1 MMDDYYKEYDWI
13 MGGAIC
19 RAAGIEIADL
29 NLGRVCLNYILG
41 RCNID
46 GCTRRGRTHPRA
58 NTATTAQVNELCN
71 KLKPGVDELTRT
83 KRRRVD
89 EYGSGGWDS

>member
-1 MMDDYYKEYDWI
+1 MMNEYYKAFDWI
-13 MGGAIC
+13 RGGDIC
-19 RAAGIEIADL
+19 RAAGVELEDL

-41 RCNID
+41 RCNIN

-58 NTATTAQVNELCN
+58 NTATMAQVNELCET
-71 KLKPGVDELTRT
+71 LKPGVDEMTRA

-89 EYGSGGWDS
+89 EYGSRGWD